1 MFHRALTRLAANSA
15 KLRRKLVKKPWGTR
29 SLPATPRSVFMS
41 KFLKGKK
48 GTKLKAAHV
57 AFKKLSRAQVK
68 SFGKIAAKNA
78 KEKKS
83 LKLKVKN
90 ARTTSYG
97 LFVKKHMGVIYAAER
112 PNFKDRKKL
121 FRAVSKQ
128 VSAKYKNLSSSAKKS
143 LELEA
148 AKRRKQGKAFIEKLV
163 RKQK

>member
-1 MFHRALTRLAANSA
+1 
-15 KLRRKLVKKPWGTR
+15 
-29 SLPATPRSVFMS
+29 MS

-48 GTKLKAAHV
+48 RTPKLKAAHS
-57 AFKKLSRAQVK
+57 AFENMSPARVK

-112 PNFKDRKKL
+112 PNFKSRKKL
-121 FRAVSKQ
+121 FRAVLKQ
-128 VSAKYKNLSSSAKKS
+128 VLRKYKNLSSRAKKS

-148 AKRRKQGKAFIEKLV
+148 AKRRKQGKAFIEQLM
-163 RKQK
+163 RKKK